1 MAYSLPPIAVTGEII
16 TAAWGNDVR
25 DALAFLKDEV
35 DKPFAEDIGEN
46 RTTLNGTEAVD
57 TTIERPAL
65 AGTDDEWG
73 MVNFGDANAL
83 EEPTAL
89 LRFDNGSL
97 AATLATT
104 GTVRLGGSLRPDQED
119 FLYVGSTS
127 TFVGITVVVEQE
139 SGGSGGNEL
148 VLQYWNGST
157 WANAS
162 NLSDGTRV
170 SRTLARDGEITWSLP
185 SDWAPTAI
193 TVNGQRLY
201 WVRLRPFHGYQ
212 GGPGGVHNTIGSS
225 ATWSRFV
232 LQSGSATTGQARDGA
247 WRTVRLN
254 DLHDSG
260 ICVPVAAGT
269 ALTVTNSMR
278 FVIGDGIDMF
288 LTVSTNSPV
297 NLLLA
302 TSMTGVHSLPLSVKR
317 ITSA

>member
-73 MVNFGDANAL
+73 MVNFGDAANLIMPSKIWNRQA
-83 EEPTAL
+83 
-89 LRFDNGSL
+89 NGTFHDVPISGVQGL
-97 AATLATT
+97 SN
-104 GTVRLGGSLRPDQED
+104 GDLGGSNE
-119 FLYVGSTS
+119 FLYLGATEQSYAIEIEFSTPD
-127 TFVGITVVVEQE
+127 
-139 SGGSGGNEL
+139 GGSVVNL
-148 VLQYWNGST
+148 IVQYWNGSSWT
-157 WANAS
+157 SLANTDDTDS
-162 NLSDGTRV
+162 FQQDGSISWTV
-170 SRTLARDGEITWSLP
+170 PA
-185 SDWAPTAI
+185 DWAQNS
-193 TVNGQRLY
+193 VNGAGDYY
-201 WVRLRPFHGYQ
+201 WVRLRPSRSA
-212 GGPGGVHNTIGSS
+212 IGSS
-225 ATWSRFV
+225 VRWSSLTLRTV
-232 LQSGSATTGQARDGA
+232 GEDRGQARDGA

-302 TSMTGVHSLPLSVKR
+302 TSMTGVHSLPLSIKR